1 MIRVERYR
9 KCVTTMYFV
18 EETENGQKAYK
29 ALQLKPKS
37 FNVLNSDLAQKI
49 LNELAKRPSCAM
61 DIARRLKEHEQKI
74 YYHLRRLEG
83 AGIVTL
89 KRTEERVGATAKI
102 YSVSHPFLAIKLFD
116 GEHLAD
122 IKTKAREIE
131 FFRPFI
137 KDGKL
142 DATIVVGSPDPHGKY
157 SVQALDGS
165 AGIDLALFLGTFL
178 KNAKP
183 NYKLDT
189 EITEKDMTGNLI
201 IIGGPKANI
210 IIDKFNK
217 ELPIYFDAKHEFNI
231 VSSFTKSVYSNDDVG
246 IIIKMK
252 NPLAKTTSMKS
263 KNKSKNKTSNKY
275 NEKYILVLSG
285 IRFKGTR
292 AAIVALIKNMRQV
305 QMGNRFDNGIA
316 RVVRGID
323 KDADGRI
330 DDIEFLE

>member
-1 MIRVERYR
+1 M
-9 KCVTTMYFV
+9 TYFV
-18 EETENGQKAYK
+18 EETEDGQRAYK

-37 FNVLNSDLAQKI
+37 FNVLNSDLAQRI
-49 LNELAKRPSCAM
+49 LSELAKRPSCAM

-83 AGIVTL
+83 AGIITL
-89 KRTEERVGATAKI
+89 ARTEERVGATAKI
-102 YSVSHPFLAIKLFD
+102 YSVSHPYLAIKLFD
-116 GEHLAD
+116 GEHLTD
-122 IKTKAREIE
+122 VKTKAREIE

-137 KDGKL
+137 KGGKF

-157 SVQALDGS
+157 GVQALDGS

-178 KNAKP
+178 KLARP

-189 EITEKDMTGNLI
+189 EVTEKDMRGNLI
-201 IIGGPKANI
+201 LIGGPKANTV
-210 IIDKFNK
+210 IDKFNK
-217 ELPIYFDAKHEFNI
+217 SMPIYFDPKHSFNL
-231 VSSFTKSVYSNDDVG
+231 VSSFTKSVYSSDDIG
-246 IIIKMK
+246 MIIKMK
-252 NPLAKTTSMKS
+252 NPLDKK
-263 KNKSKNKTSNKY
+263 

-292 AAIVALIKNMRQV
+292 AAIIALIRHMRKV
-305 QMGNRFDNGIA
+305 QLGNRFDGGVA

-330 DDIEFLE
+330 DDVEFLE

>member
-1 MIRVERYR
+1 M
-9 KCVTTMYFV
+9 TYFV
-18 EETENGQKAYK
+18 EETKEGQKAYN
-29 ALQLKPKS
+29 ALELKPKS
-37 FNVLNSDLAQKI
+37 FNVLNSALAQKI

-61 DIARRLKEHEQKI
+61 DISRRLKEHEQKI

-83 AGIVTL
+83 AGVISIA
-89 KRTEERVGATAKI
+89 RTEERVGATAKI
-102 YSVSHPFLAIKLFD
+102 YSVSHPYLAIKLFD
-116 GEHLAD
+116 GDHLID
-122 IKTKAREIE
+122 VKTKAREIE
-131 FFRPFI
+131 FFKPFI
-137 KDGKL
+137 KKGKL

-157 SVQALDGS
+157 GVQALDGS

-178 KNAKP
+178 KNARP

-189 EITEKDMTGNLI
+189 ELTEKDMRGNLV

-217 ELPIYFDAKHEFNI
+217 DLPVYFDPKHGFNI
-231 VSSFTKSVYSNDDVG
+231 VSGFTKSVYSSDDTG

-252 NPLAKTTSMKS
+252 NPLAKN
-263 KNKSKNKTSNKY
+263 KNGD
-275 NEKYILVLSG
+275 KYILVLSG

-292 AAIVALIKNMRQV
+292 AAIIALIRHMREV
-305 QMGNRFDNGIA
+305 QLGNRFDGGVA

-330 DDIEFLE
+330 DDVEFLE

>member
-1 MIRVERYR
+1 
-9 KCVTTMYFV
+9 MYFV
-18 EETENGQKAYK
+18 EETKNGQKAYK

-37 FNVLNSDLAQKI
+37 FNVLNSDLAQRI
-49 LNELAKRPSCAM
+49 LDELAKRPSCAM
-61 DIARRLKEHEQKI
+61 DVARRLKEHEQKI

-83 AGIVTL
+83 AGIITL
-89 KRTEERVGATAKI
+89 KRTEVRVGAVAKI

-116 GEHLAD
+116 GEHLTD
-122 IKTKAREIE
+122 VKTKVREIE

-137 KDGKL
+137 KEGRL

-189 EITEKDMTGNLI
+189 EITEKDMNGNLI

-217 ELPIYFDAKHEFNI
+217 ELPIYFDAKHDFNI
-231 VSSFTKSVYSNDDVG
+231 VSSLTKSVYSSDDVG

-252 NPLAKTTSMKS
+252 NPLAKTKSRRTKS
-263 KNKSKNKTSNKY
+263 KLKSKSETNDKY

-292 AAIVALIKNMRQV
+292 AAIIALIKHMREV
-305 QMGNRFDNGIA
+305 QMGNRFDEGVA

-330 DDIEFLE
+330 DDVEFLE

>member
-1 MIRVERYR
+1 M
-9 KCVTTMYFV
+9 TYFV
-18 EETENGQKAYK
+18 EETKEGQKAYN
-29 ALQLKPKS
+29 ALELKPKS
-37 FNVLNSDLAQKI
+37 FNVLNSALAQKI

-61 DIARRLKEHEQKI
+61 DISRRLKEHEQKI

-83 AGIVTL
+83 AGVITL
-89 KRTEERVGATAKI
+89 ERTEERVGATAKI
-102 YSVSHPFLAIKLFD
+102 YSVSHPYLAIKLFD
-116 GEHLAD
+116 GEHLTD
-122 IKTKAREIE
+122 VKTKAREIE

-137 KDGKL
+137 KKGKL

-157 SVQALDGS
+157 GVQALDGS

-178 KNAKP
+178 KNARP

-189 EITEKDMTGNLI
+189 ELAERDMRGNLI

-217 ELPIYFDAKHEFNI
+217 NLPIYFDPKHGFNI
-231 VSSFTKSVYSNDDVG
+231 VSSFTKSVYSSDDIG

-252 NPLAKTTSMKS
+252 NPLAK
-263 KNKSKNKTSNKY
+263 NKSG
-275 NEKYILVLSG
+275 EKYILVLSG

-292 AAIVALIKNMRQV
+292 ASIIALIRYMRKV
-305 QMGNRFDNGIA
+305 QLGNRFDGGVA

-330 DDIEFLE
+330 DDVEFLE

>member
-1 MIRVERYR
+1 M
-9 KCVTTMYFV
+9 TYFV
-18 EETENGQKAYK
+18 EETKEGQKAYN
-29 ALQLKPKS
+29 ALELKPKS
-37 FNVLNSDLAQKI
+37 FNVLNSALAQKI

-61 DIARRLKEHEQKI
+61 DISRRLKEHEQKI

-83 AGIVTL
+83 AGVITL
-89 KRTEERVGATAKI
+89 ERTEERTGATAKI
-102 YSVSHPFLAIKLFD
+102 YSVSHPYLAIKLFD
-116 GEHLAD
+116 GDHLTD
-122 IKTKAREIE
+122 VKTKAREIE
-131 FFRPFI
+131 FFKPFI
-137 KDGKL
+137 KKGKL

-157 SVQALDGS
+157 GVQALDGS

-178 KNAKP
+178 KNARP

-189 EITEKDMTGNLI
+189 ELTEKDMRGNLI

-217 ELPIYFDAKHEFNI
+217 DLPIYFDPKHGFNI
-231 VSSFTKSVYSNDDVG
+231 VSSFTKSVYSSDDIG

-252 NPLAKTTSMKS
+252 NPLAKN
-263 KNKSKNKTSNKY
+263 KNSD
-275 NEKYILVLSG
+275 KYILVLSG

-292 AAIVALIKNMRQV
+292 AAIIALIRHMREV
-305 QMGNRFDNGIA
+305 QLGNRFDGGVA

-330 DDIEFLE
+330 DDVEFLE

>member
-1 MIRVERYR
+1 M
-9 KCVTTMYFV
+9 TYFV
-18 EETENGQKAYK
+18 EETEDGQRAYK

-37 FNVLNSDLAQKI
+37 FNVLNSDLAQRI
-49 LNELAKRPSCAM
+49 LSELAKRPSCAM
-61 DIARRLKEHEQKI
+61 DVARRLKEHEQKI

-83 AGIVTL
+83 AGIITL
-89 KRTEERVGATAKI
+89 ARTEVRVGAIAKI
-102 YSVSHPFLAIKLFD
+102 YSVPHPYLAIKLFD
-116 GEHLAD
+116 GEYLTD
-122 IKTKAREIE
+122 VKTKAREIE

-137 KDGKL
+137 KGGKF

-157 SVQALDGS
+157 GVQALDGS

-178 KNAKP
+178 KRARP

-189 EITEKDMTGNLI
+189 EVTEKDMRSNLI

-210 IIDKFNK
+210 VIDKFNK
-217 ELPIYFDAKHEFNI
+217 SMPIYFDPKHGFNL
-231 VSSFTKSVYSNDDVG
+231 VSSFTKSVYSSDDIG
-246 IIIKMK
+246 MIIKMK
-252 NPLAKTTSMKS
+252 NPLDKK
-263 KNKSKNKTSNKY
+263 

-292 AAIVALIKNMRQV
+292 AAIIALIRHMRKV
-305 QMGNRFDNGIA
+305 QLGNRFDGGVA

-330 DDIEFLE
+330 DDVEFLE

>member
-1 MIRVERYR
+1 M
-9 KCVTTMYFV
+9 TYFI
-18 EETENGQKAYK
+18 EETKEGQKAYN
-29 ALQLKPKS
+29 ALELKPKS
-37 FNVLNSDLAQKI
+37 FNVLNSALAQKI

-61 DIARRLKEHEQKI
+61 DISRRLKEHEQKI

-83 AGIVTL
+83 AGVITL
-89 KRTEERVGATAKI
+89 ERTEERTGATAKI
-102 YSVSHPFLAIKLFD
+102 YSVSHPYLAIKLFD
-116 GEHLAD
+116 GEHLVD
-122 IKTKAREIE
+122 VKTKAREIE
-131 FFRPFI
+131 FFKPFI
-137 KDGKL
+137 KKGKL

-157 SVQALDGS
+157 GVQALDGS

-178 KNAKP
+178 KNARP

-189 EITEKDMTGNLI
+189 ELTEKDMRGNLV

-217 ELPIYFDAKHEFNI
+217 SLPIYFDPKHGFNI
-231 VSSFTKSVYSNDDVG
+231 VSSFTKSVYSSDDIG

-252 NPLAKTTSMKS
+252 NPLAKN
-263 KNKSKNKTSNKY
+263 KNGDKC
-275 NEKYILVLSG
+275 ILVLSG

-292 AAIVALIKNMRQV
+292 AAIIALIRYMREV
-305 QMGNRFDNGIA
+305 QMGNRFDGGVA

-330 DDIEFLE
+330 DDVEFLE